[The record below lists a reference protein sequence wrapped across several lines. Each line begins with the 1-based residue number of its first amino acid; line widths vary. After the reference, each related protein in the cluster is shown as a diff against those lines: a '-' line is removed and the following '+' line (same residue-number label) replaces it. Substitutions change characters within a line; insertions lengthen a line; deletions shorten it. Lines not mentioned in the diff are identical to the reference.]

1 MNSLLE
7 EIYSTIVPSMPY
19 IIAAYVLIMVA
30 LFVFVAFA
38 FKRLKADERRLQA
51 LEAHLHE
58 QS

>member
-30 LFVFVAFA
+30 LFVFVALA

-51 LEAHLHE
+51 LEARLHE

>member
-30 LFVFVAFA
+30 LFVFVALA

-51 LEAHLHE
+51 LEAYLHE